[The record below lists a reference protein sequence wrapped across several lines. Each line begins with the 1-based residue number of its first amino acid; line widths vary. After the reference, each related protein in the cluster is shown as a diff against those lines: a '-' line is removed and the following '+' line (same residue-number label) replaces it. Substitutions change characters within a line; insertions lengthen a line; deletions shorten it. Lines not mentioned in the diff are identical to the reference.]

1 MPRILIIEDEPEIRT
16 LLRYNLKKM
25 GYELQEAENA
35 NDALIWLG
43 QLNFELILLDLMLP
57 GLSGMEFLKLIR
69 HKTEHN
75 STRVLVVS
83 ALSEEGRIVEALQQ
97 GADDYVTKPFSVK
110 LLLARIE
117 TLLRRGREIAPN
129 RIQSGEIELD
139 FLEHKTKVKGEAV
152 KLTLK
157 EFELLTHFLRSP
169 GRAFSRDELLSEI
182 WGYDSQSQTRTV
194 DAHVASLRKKLTCNG
209 HRICSLPK
217 VGYGLDL

>member
-139 FLEHKTKVKGEAV
+139 FLEHKAKVKGEAV

-157 EFELLTHFLRSP
+157 
-169 GRAFSRDELLSEI
+169 AFSRDELLSEI

-194 DAHVASLRKKLTCNG
+194 DAHVASLRKKLASNG

>member
-139 FLEHKTKVKGEAV
+139 FLEHKAKVKGEAV

-194 DAHVASLRKKLTCNG
+194 DAHVASLRKKLASNG

>member
-1 MPRILIIEDEPEIRT
+1 MQRILIIEDEPEIRT

-35 NDALIWLG
+35 NDALIWLD

-69 HKTEHN
+69 NKTEHN

-83 ALSEEGRIVEALQQ
+83 ALSDEGRIISALQQ

-117 TLLRRGREIAPN
+117 SLLRRGRDIAPN

-139 FLEHKTKVKGEAV
+139 FLEHKARLKGEAI

-157 EFELLTHFLRSP
+157 EFELLTHFLRNP

-194 DAHVASLRKKLTCNG
+194 DAHVASLRKKLSHNG